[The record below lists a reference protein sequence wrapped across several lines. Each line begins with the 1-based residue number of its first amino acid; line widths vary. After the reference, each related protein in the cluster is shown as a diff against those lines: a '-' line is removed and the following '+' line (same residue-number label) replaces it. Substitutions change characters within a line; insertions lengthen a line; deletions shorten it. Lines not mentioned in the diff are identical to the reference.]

1 MKPKTGNSLESV
13 VREIKRKARRKFNPE
28 EKTRIILEG
37 LKGED
42 SIAAI

>member
-1 MKPKTGNSLESV
+1 V
-13 VREIKRKARRKFNPE
+13 IREIKCKTRHKYNPE
-28 EKTRIILEG
+28 EKIRVILEG